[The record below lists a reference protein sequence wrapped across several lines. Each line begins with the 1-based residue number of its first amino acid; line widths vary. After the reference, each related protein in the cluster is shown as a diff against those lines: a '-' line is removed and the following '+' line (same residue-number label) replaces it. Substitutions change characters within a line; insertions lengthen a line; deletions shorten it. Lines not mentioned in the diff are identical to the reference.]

1 MTDNTDHRTDG
12 QLEHAPEEVRE
23 IIPQLQ
29 GEPDED
35 PVLDAQEAA
44 AEAGMAAEGGQQ
56 SEDGEEYEEEF
67 IDADDLL
74 ALLGEMKDMLEAQGK
89 EIRGLRREMR
99 ELRESQGQGGF
110 RAQGDRA
117 PREGG
122 QAGGF
127 RPREDRGGF
136 GDRGGQGGGFRPR
149 EDRGG
154 FSNDRGGDRGGQ
166 GGGFRPREDRGGF
179 GDREFRPRDNAA
191 EGGNT
196 DGGFRPRARA
206 DRGWSNKRTDEE

>member
-74 ALLGEMKDMLEAQGK
+74 GLLGEMKELLEAQGK

-127 RPREDRGGF
+127 RPREDR
-136 GDRGGQGGGFRPR
+136 
-149 EDRGG
+149 
-154 FSNDRGGDRGGQ
+154 N
-166 GGGFRPREDRGGF
+166 F
-179 GDREFRPRDNAA
+179 GDREFRPR
-191 EGGNT
+191 T
-196 DGGFRPRARA
+196 DDAQGTQEGGFRPRARA
-206 DRGWSNKRTDEE
+206 DGGWGNRRNDDE

>member
-110 RAQGDRA
+110 RPQGDRA

-149 EDRGG
+149 EDRGS
-154 FSNDRGGDRGGQ
+154 FV
-166 GGGFRPREDRGGF
+166 
-179 GDREFRPRDNAA
+179 DREFRPRDNAA

>member
-110 RAQGDRA
+110 RPQGDRA

-122 QAGGF
+122 QA
-127 RPREDRGGF
+127 
-136 GDRGGQGGGFRPR
+136 
-149 EDRGG
+149 
-154 FSNDRGGDRGGQ
+154 
-166 GGGFRPREDRGGF
+166 GGFRPREDRGGF